1 MSLLFR
7 TQARTSLTDVGAPG
21 RSRANAGSVQ
31 VTPDSA
37 LRSSAVWS
45 CLRLRADLVSTMPLD
60 AFRKVTLGGETV
72 QIEVPKPPVLVDPGG
87 ATVGINEWLY
97 STEFDLDR
105 SGNTVGI
112 ITARDGQGKPARIEL
127 VPLADA
133 YARGKGSEIV
143 EWRIGRG
150 LYDVADVWHEKQ
162 FTTSGVPLGL
172 SPILNAVPSIGSYLS
187 AQQFALNWFAN
198 DVAPSGTLRHTS
210 EETISAKVA
219 DAMKERFKVAVAGR
233 DIFVT
238 GSEWEYTPASLDA
251 AQAAFMEERK
261 FGLADVARYL
271 GVPAD
276 LIDVEGSSTSITY
289 ANITQ
294 RNLQFLV
301 MNLGP
306 ALIRREVAL
315 SKLLPAPRFV
325 KFNTDALLRM
335 DPAAVVATLKTEIDA
350 RMRTPNEARALR
362 NLAPLTDAQLA
373 EFDRLFPTRSAS
385 PSAAPTAPTGAPA

>member
-1 MSLLFR
+1 MSLLFQKR
-7 TQARTSLTDVGAPG
+7 TTTLADAGAPG
-21 RSRANAGSVQ
+21 RASAGGAVR

-37 LRSSAVWS
+37 LASSAVWA
-45 CLRLRADLVSTMPLD
+45 CLRLRADLVSTMPID
-60 AFRKVTLGGETV
+60 TYRKVNFDGETV
-72 QIEVPKPPVLVDPGG
+72 QVEVPKPPVLIDTGG
-87 ATVGINEWLY
+87 ASVGVMEFLY

-112 ITARDGQGKPARIEL
+112 ITARDGAGRPARIDL

-133 YARGKGSEIV
+133 YGRGVGSEIV
-143 EWRIGRG
+143 EWRIGRR
-150 LYDVADVWHEKQ
+150 LYDPVDIWHEKQ
-162 FTTSGVPLGL
+162 FTVSGFPFGL
-172 SPILNAVPSIGSYLS
+172 SPIMHAAKSLGSYLS
-187 AQQFALNWFAN
+187 AQEFALAWFAN
-198 DVAPSGTLRHTS
+198 DVAPSGTLKHSS
-210 EETISAKVA
+210 EENISTKVA
-219 DAMKERFKVAVAGR
+219 DTMKERFKVAVSQR

-251 AQAAFMEERK
+251 AQAAFIEERK

-276 LIDVEGSSTSITY
+276 LIDVEGSSASITY

-306 ALIRREVAL
+306 AIARREAAL
-315 SKLLPAPRFV
+315 SKLLAAPRFV

-335 DPAAVVATLKTEIDA
+335 DPAAVVASMKVEIDS
-350 RMRTPNEARALR
+350 RTLTVSEARALR
-362 NLAPLTDAQLA
+362 NRAPLTDAQIA
-373 EFDRLFPTRSAS
+373 EFDRLFPQKA
-385 PSAAPTAPTGAPA
+385 AAPVTPTIGAPA

>member
-1 MSLLFR
+1 MSVLFKTR
-7 TQARTSLTDVGAPG
+7 TTLQDVGLPG

-37 LRSSAVWS
+37 LRSSAVWA

-60 AFRKVTLGGETV
+60 SFRKVTLGGQTV
-72 QIEVPKPPVLVDPGG
+72 QVEVSKPPVLVDPGG
-87 ATVGINEWLY
+87 ATVGMNEWLY

-127 VPLADA
+127 VPLSDA
-133 YARGKGSEIV
+133 YARGKGSEII
-143 EWRIGRG
+143 EWRIGRSV
-150 LYDVADVWHEKQ
+150 YAVADVWHEKQ
-162 FTTSGVPLGL
+162 FTVSGIPLGL
-172 SPILNAVPSIGSYLS
+172 SPIANAALSIGSYLS
-187 AQQFALNWFAN
+187 AQDFALNWFAN
-198 DVAPSGTLRHTS
+198 DVAPSGTLRHTTQ
-210 EETISAKVA
+210 ETISTTVA
-219 DAMKERFKVAVAGR
+219 DVMKERFKVAVAGR

-238 GSEWEYTPASLDA
+238 GSEWEYTPAAADA
-251 AQAAFMEERK
+251 AQAAFLEERK

-276 LIDVEGSSTSITY
+276 LIDVEGSSASITY

-306 ALIRREVAL
+306 ALIRREAAL

-335 DPAAVVATLKTEIDA
+335 DPASVVSTLKAEIDA
-350 RMRTPNEARALR
+350 RMITPTEARALR
-362 NLAPLTDAQLA
+362 NRAPLTEAQLA
-373 EFDRLFPTRSAS
+373 EFDRLFPPRT
-385 PSAAPTAPTGAPA
+385 PTAPTPGATA